1 MASGVISADGL
12 FHRVVTSL
20 VARPAAW
27 VVFVAA
33 IASWPVVWSLRTP
46 VPSPPPVIS
55 TLPAFELT
63 DQTGRSFGSKDLE
76 GRIWVA
82 TFVFTRCVSVC
93 PAITAKMSRIQDR
106 MRNLAPAFHLVSFSA
121 DPEYDTPARLEAYAK
136 SYRASP
142 RLWSFLTGPPA
153 AVRELAVQ
161 GLKMSFGREQGEELD
176 FQGSIYHDTHILLV
190 DGRGRVRRY
199 YDSEKESVVDEI
211 VRDAALLVNRGG

>member
-1 MASGVISADGL
+1 MS
-12 FHRVVTSL
+12 TL

-27 VVFVAA
+27 VLFVAA

-63 DQTGRSFGSKDLE
+63 DQTGRGFGSRDLE
-76 GRIWVA
+76 GRVWVA
-82 TFVFTRCVSVC
+82 SFIFTRCVTVC
-93 PAITAKMSRIQDR
+93 PNITAKMARIQSR

-121 DPEYDTPARLEAYAK
+121 DPEFDTPARLDEYAK

-161 GLKMSFGREQGEELD
+161 GLKMSFGRERSDDRD
-176 FQGSIYHDTHILLV
+176 FEGIFHDTHILLV
-190 DGRGRVRRY
+190 DGSGRVRRY
-199 YDSEKESVVDEI
+199 YDSEKAGVVDDV
-211 VRDAALLVNRGG
+211 VRDAALLVARGG